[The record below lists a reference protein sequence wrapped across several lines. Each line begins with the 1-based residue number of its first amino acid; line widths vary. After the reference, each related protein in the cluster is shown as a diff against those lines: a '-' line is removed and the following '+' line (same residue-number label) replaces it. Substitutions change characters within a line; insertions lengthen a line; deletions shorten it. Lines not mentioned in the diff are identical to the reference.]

1 MRIVTR
7 GDFDS
12 LVSSVLLS
20 LTHQIDDVHITN
32 PYGMQTEV
40 EISEND
46 IIANLPYKEKCGLWF
61 DHHYNESEAA
71 QKIKFNGF
79 FKIAPSCSRVIFEY
93 YNDKNDTHLYEK
105 LVNVA
110 DKIDSGQFTIE
121 EIRNPQGWFLVE
133 RTLHA
138 FDPKGTLGDF
148 KEYFM
153 NLMDWIKTNSLSE
166 ILLADDVQNRIE
178 HVRSEHKLFVNAI
191 RECTNLDENVIIT
204 DSRQMRFFPNGN
216 RYLIYTMYPEQNV
229 SVSIFN
235 KRNSDLSII
244 FCGHSIFNKTCNT
257 DINKLLRKYNG
268 SGRMSAGTCIVKQG
282 DADNILHAIIDELKK
297 NG

>member
-12 LVSSVLLS
+12 LVSAVLLS
-20 LTHQIDDVHITN
+20 LTHEIDDVLITN
-32 PYGMQTEV
+32 PYSIQTEV

-61 DHHYNESEAA
+61 DHHYNESKTA
-71 QKIKFNGF
+71 QNIKFNGF
-79 FKIAPSCSRVIFEY
+79 FKIAPSCSRVIFQY
-93 YNDKNDTHLYEK
+93 YHDKNDTHLYEK

-110 DKIDSGQFTIE
+110 DKIDSGQFTVE

-138 FDPKGTLGDF
+138 FDPKGRLGDF

-153 NLMDWIKTNSLSE
+153 NLMEWIKTSSLSE

-191 RECTNLDENVIIT
+191 RECTHLDENVIIT
-204 DSRQMRFFPNGN
+204 DSREMRFFPNGN

-268 SGRMSAGTCIVKQG
+268 SGRMSAGTCVVKQD
-282 DADNILHAIIDELKK
+282 DADNILNSIIDELKK